1 METVVTVQVEIMV
14 MVVVMQMVVI
24 VVQLVREDFI
34 QTVQI
39 VVVIQVMG

>member
-1 METVVTVQVEIMV
+1 MV
-14 MVVVMQMVVI
+14 MVVVMQMAVI
-24 VVQLVREDFI
+24 VVQLVLEDFI